1 MSADVRKSDNPRKP
15 KYLSPVMNELKIAEK
30 LIEDADVMIAERDQ
44 NLKDAN
50 IYRNAIRHNGD
61 SSGMRTSRME
71 RLKKDAAQ
79 LQEQID
85 YNLAFAE
92 NILER
97 ASA

>member
-1 MSADVRKSDNPRKP
+1 
-15 KYLSPVMNELKIAEK
+15 MNELDIARE
-30 LIEDADVMIAERDQ
+30 LIEDANVMIAERDQ
-44 NLKDAN
+44 KRNDAN
-50 IYRNAIRHNGD
+50 TYRNVIRHNGD
-61 SSGMRTSRME
+61 KNGTRTSRME
-71 RLKKDAAQ
+71 RLRKEAEQ

>member
-1 MSADVRKSDNPRKP
+1 
-15 KYLSPVMNELKIAEK
+15 MNELEIAKK
-30 LIEDADVMIAERDQ
+30 LIEDANVMIAERNQ
-44 NLKDAN
+44 NTRDAN
-50 IYRNAIRHNGD
+50 IYRNVIRHDGD
-61 SSGMRTSRME
+61 SNGTRKSRME
-71 RLKKDAAQ
+71 RLKKEAAQ

>member
-1 MSADVRKSDNPRKP
+1 
-15 KYLSPVMNELKIAEK
+15 MNELEIAKE
-30 LIEDADVMIAERDQ
+30 LIEDANVMIAERDQ
-44 NLKDAN
+44 KRSDAN
-50 IYRNAIRHNGD
+50 TYRNVIRHNGD
-61 SSGMRTSRME
+61 KNGLQTSRME
-71 RLKKDAAQ
+71 RLRKEAEQ